1 MLSIMMP
8 SCKKE
13 NDTHTHTW
21 KNATCTSP
29 KICEV
34 CGEKE
39 GTALSH
45 IESNWKI
52 DKPATCKEEGKRHIE
67 CTACHTIL
75 KEESIPTKEHTWVD
89 ATCTA
94 PKTCEECGEKEGAAV
109 AHTESNFIIDTVATC
124 TSGGKQHIECT
135 ICHEVLKEETIP
147 QKDHSWVDAT
157 CTEPKTCSIC
167 GKNEGTPM
175 NHDLSNWVVVTE
187 PTYDVEGIEKRTCS
201 RCDYFENQSIAKLDP
216 KKHIQEIIALVNI
229 PTETMSNIE
238 LPTEIND
245 VSIEWTSS
253 NPNVLSETGVVK
265 RSGGTYKI
273 KVVGKYSFH
282 NDYIEK
288 EYTVVVKGYTA
299 LEKLQQVMDSVVMPS
314 IVTGDLKFKQ
324 VYDYGILG
332 SFQSSNEKVI
342 NNNGKVYFKKTDEVV
357 TLTLTLTLEEE
368 SMTKD
373 FTVTV
378 PGIDEVVNQHQLIF
392 QSGALENNMDKLEI
406 VDGKLVLKDNILE
419 AMYESPIIETQ
430 AFRSLVA
437 SWAAITS
444 KNATVELK
452 VKAQV
457 NGTWSE
463 YITYGK
469 WGLGL
474 QNESH
479 DQNNGL
485 IKLSTDEVMVINST
499 ATAIQYQVILR
510 RTLAT
515 TESPKLSLVS
525 FALEIPGY
533 SYYVDTS
540 ELPKSK
546 CYEVPRLNQNVVPTI
561 GNIICSA
568 TSTTMLLKYKGLDF
582 TEYDKEYEHR
592 YIASIVKDYGNNIYG
607 NWVYNTVTMGGYGF
621 DAYVARMYS
630 IDELI
635 YHLATVG
642 PVALS
647 VKGKMV
653 SSEKTY
659 TTNGHLIVA
668 IGYKYV
674 DGKLYILCND
684 PNVPNVYCE
693 YSEEVIKNTW
703 RQIAYVIQ

>member
-1 MLSIMMP
+1 MKKILFGLFLLAIVSVMMS

-13 NDTHTHTW
+13 KDEHTHTW
-21 KNATCTSP
+21 RNATCTTP
-29 KICEV
+29 K
-34 CGEKE
+34 
-39 GTALSH
+39 
-45 IESNWKI
+45 N
-52 DKPATCKEEGKRHIE
+52 
-67 CTACHTIL
+67 
-75 KEESIPTKEHTWVD
+75 
-89 ATCTA
+89 
-94 PKTCEECGEKEGAAV
+94 
-109 AHTESNFIIDTVATC
+109 
-124 TSGGKQHIECT
+124 
-135 ICHEVLKEETIP
+135 
-147 QKDHSWVDAT
+147 
-157 CTEPKTCSIC
+157 CSIC
-167 GKNEGTPM
+167 GQTEGATLD
-175 NHDLSNWVVVTE
+175 HALSDWQVIEE
-187 PTYDVEGIEKRTCS
+187 PTYDTEGKEKRTCS
-201 RCDYFENQSIAKLDP
+201 HCDYYENQTIAKLDP
-216 KKHIQEIIALVNI
+216 KTHIEEIIKQVNI
-229 PTETMSNIE
+229 PTETMVNIE
-238 LPTEIND
+238 LPTQIGD
-245 VSIEWTSS
+245 VSVEWTTS
-253 NPNVLSETGVVK
+253 NPNVLSTTGVVR
-265 RSGGTYKI
+265 RSGGNYKI
-273 KVVGKYSFH
+273 KITGKYSFH
-282 NDYIEK
+282 NAYLEK
-288 EYTVVVKGYTA
+288 EYTVNVMGYTVS
-299 LEKLQQVMDSVVMPS
+299 EKLQQVMDSVDIPETA
-314 IVTGDLKFKQ
+314 TGDLKFNQ
-324 VYDYGILG
+324 VYDYGIRG

-342 NNNGKVYFKKTDEVV
+342 NNYGKVYFKKTDEVV

-373 FTVTV
+373 FIVTV
-378 PGIDEVVNQHQLIF
+378 PRIDEVVNQHQLLF
-392 QSGALENNMDKLEI
+392 PSGALENNMDKLEI
-406 VDGKLVLKDNILE
+406 VDGKLVLKENIVE
-419 AMYESPIIETQ
+419 ATYESPIIETQ
-430 AFRSLVA
+430 AFQSLVA

-457 NGTWSE
+457 DGVWSE
-463 YITYGK
+463 YITYSK

-474 QNESH
+474 QNVSY
-479 DQNNGL
+479 DQNNGI

-499 ATAIQYQVILR
+499 ASAIQYQVILR

-546 CYEVPRLNQNVVPTI
+546 CYDVPRLYQNVVPTI

-659 TTNGHLIVA
+659 TTAGHLIVA

-674 DGKLYILCND
+674 DGKFYILCND
-684 PNVPNVYCE
+684 PNVQNVYCE
-693 YSEEVIKNTW
+693 YSESVIKNTW
-703 RQIAYVIQ
+703 RQIAYVIK